1 MNETNDL
8 IAEVTRLL
16 EQRRGE
22 WQQIAADTASGVSY
36 SWLSK
41 FANGHID
48 NPGYV
53 TLKTLR
59 DYLLRVAESG
69 REPQGRSGRDVE

>member
-1 MNETNDL
+1 MNETDDL
-8 IAEVTRLL
+8 IAEVRRLL

-22 WQQIAADTASGVSY
+22 WQHIATDAASGVSY

-59 DYLLRVAESG
+59 EYLRRSAEAKAA
-69 REPQGRSGRDVE
+69 